1 MPTTAPGASA
11 APAPTPALDPQAGR
25 PSFRERVDALR
36 NLPPFLRE
44 IWRTSRPL
52 TIATMTL
59 RLLRALLPVAMLYLG
74 KLIIDEAIGLVGT
87 GAIDGGIGEAWRS
100 GVLDTLALLLAA
112 EFGLAILSDL
122 LGRLVAYCDQVLSE
136 MLTNAASVRLMEHA
150 ATLDLAQFED
160 PTFYDHLERARRQ
173 TVGRIGLGALG
184 LADLGDETG

>member
-1 MPTTAPGASA
+1 MSTPAPGAA
-11 APAPTPALDPQAGR
+11 GRTTPAPDPQAGR
-25 PSFRERVDALR
+25 PSFRERVDALG

-112 EFGLAILSDL
+112 EFGLAMLSDL

-136 MLTNAASVRLMEHA
+136 MFTNAASVRLMEHA
-150 ATLDLAQFED
+150 ATLDLEDFED
-160 PTFYDHLERARRQ
+160 PELQDRLDRARRQ
-173 TVGRIGLGALG
+173 TMGRMNLMGQLFGQAQ
-184 LADLGDETG
+184 